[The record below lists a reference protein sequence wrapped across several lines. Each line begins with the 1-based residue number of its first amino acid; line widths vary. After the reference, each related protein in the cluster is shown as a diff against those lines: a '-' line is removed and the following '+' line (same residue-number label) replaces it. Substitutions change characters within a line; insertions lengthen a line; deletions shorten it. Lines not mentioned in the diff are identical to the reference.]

1 VNLPRSQGLAARD
14 TADSDVDERAAANEQ
29 RFRLAAIVESSDDA
43 IIGKTLEG
51 VVTSWNEGA
60 HRLFGYSATEMLGQP
75 ISRLV
80 PGDRLGEEPAILAK
94 LAKGTRVEHF
104 DTVRLHK
111 DGKEIHVSV
120 TISPVRDS
128 AGHLV
133 GASKIVRDITE
144 RRRSEEALA
153 RATSTAEAANRELE
167 AFSYSVAH
175 DLRAPL
181 RGMNGFA
188 QVLLDTYG
196 DKLDADGQDWLN
208 EIVLN
213 ARKMGALIDALLSLA
228 RLTRS
233 ELSHE
238 SVDLSALVRAIAAQ
252 LSAAEP
258 GRTVELV
265 VEDHLVADLDP
276 VLARALIENLVGN
289 AWKFTGKAAHPRVE
303 FGRVEARGEQAF
315 FLRDNG
321 VGFDMAFSNK
331 LFGPFQ
337 RLHTTVEFPGTGIGL
352 ATVQRIVHRHGGRV
366 WAIGAVDAGATVYF
380 TFPNRTSGVFR

>member
-1 VNLPRSQGLAARD
+1 VNSHRSQDLAARPSTGGD
-14 TADSDVDERAAANEQ
+14 AEERAAANEQ

-43 IIGKTLEG
+43 IIGKTLDG

-60 HRLFGYSATEMLGQP
+60 HRLFGYSASEMLGQP
-75 ISRLV
+75 IARLV

-94 LAKGTRVEHF
+94 LAKGARVDHF

-128 AGHLV
+128 AGNLV

-144 RRRSEEALA
+144 RRRSEQALA
-153 RATSTAEAANRELE
+153 RATETAEAANRELE

-196 DKLDADGQDWLN
+196 DKLDADGRDWLQ

-228 RLTRS
+228 RLTRR

-238 SVDLSALVRAIAAQ
+238 SVDLSALVRAAAAQ
-252 LSAAEP
+252 HSAAEP
-258 GRTVELV
+258 GRVVELV
-265 VEDHLVADLDP
+265 VRDHLIAELDP
-276 VLARALIENLVGN
+276 MLAQALIENLVGN
-289 AWKFTGKAAHPRVE
+289 AWKFTGKAAHPRIE
-303 FGRVEARGEQAF
+303 FGRVEAHGAQAF

-321 VGFDMAFSNK
+321 AGFDMAFSNK

-337 RLHTTVEFPGTGIGL
+337 RLHTAAEFPGTGIGL

-366 WAIGAVDAGATVYF
+366 WAVGAVDGGATIF
-380 TFPNRTSGVFR
+380 FAFPNRSGVFQ